1 MANYKRTGKQL
12 QIPEDELISIVLD
25 RLDAY
30 AALSPAERRD
40 QPNPATN
47 TIVARVRS
55 GRMIEIPN
63 IIVDKALEVH
73 RACGKVSGPVGRLER
88 LERRENMSSDN
99 SGVRSGSHTRLDN
112 RTRYSEADPFIMD
125 EDLRG
130 QKLIGNDSNIASDAI
145 YRDYPDRYA
154 EFNDRMNRV
163 IDESHIENDLD
174 DVENPLNSMASVKYN
189 KRKLAHV
196 RGPSSVKNSMRV
208 EGDYMDDV
216 TGMTSDISPEG
227 GASVY
232 AGLDDETYESSAQQ
246 NQPYTQ
252 GDLIGDYE
260 VDYDSHPDY
269 SCKSCETNNGY
280 VDESE
285 NRRMVRP
292 NRDDHPYGDR
302 SYGSYPSHDDGL
314 PSHDYKADVDKP
326 KSNYNAALWI
336 VLIILITVLV
346 YNYRKQ
352 N

>member
-30 AALSPAERRD
+30 AALSPAERRN
-40 QPNPATN
+40 NPDPLKAP
-47 TIVARVRS
+47 IVTRVRS

-63 IIVDKALEVH
+63 VIVDKALEVH
-73 RACGKVSGPVGRLER
+73 RACGKVSGPAER
-88 LERRENMSSDN
+88 LERRENMTSDN

-112 RTRYSEADPFIMD
+112 RTRYADADPFIMD

-130 QKLIGNDSNIASDAI
+130 QKLVGNDSILASDAI

-154 EFNDRMNRV
+154 EFNERMNRV

-174 DVENPLNSMASVKYN
+174 DAGNPLNSMTSVKYN

-196 RGPSSVKNSMRV
+196 RGPSSMKNNRRA
-208 EGDYMDDV
+208 EGDYMDEV

-232 AGLDDETYESSAQQ
+232 AGLDDEAYESNTQQ
-246 NQPYTQ
+246 NQPYDQ
-252 GDLIGDYE
+252 GYLMGDYE

-269 SCKSCETNNGY
+269 SCESCGTNNGY

-292 NRDDHPYGDR
+292 NRGDHPYGD
-302 SYGSYPSHDDGL
+302 YPIYDNGL
-314 PSHDYKADVDKP
+314 PSGDRPYGDYKADDTDAVKS